1 MAERSTGWIGW
12 GAGMIFLAG
21 AVCGFAG
28 AMATSHRPDT
38 PTGLALKAS
47 YMASES
53 VRRPGGLS
61 PVARRAGAIWDERNE
76 DGFEWARQMGLSD
89 PRYCPG
95 DRGPFHAGCVEA
107 AEGRMAVQV
116 R

>member
-1 MAERSTGWIGW
+1 
-12 GAGMIFLAG
+12 MIFLAG

-28 AMATSHRPDT
+28 AVATWHRPET
-38 PTGLALKAS
+38 PNGLALKAS
-47 YMASES
+47 YMASDS
-53 VRRPGGLS
+53 DRRPDGFS
-61 PVARRAGAIWDERNE
+61 QVARRAGEIWDERNE
-76 DGFEWARQMGLSD
+76 AGFNWAHGMGVND

-107 AEGRMAVQV
+107 AVGRAAASI

>member
-1 MAERSTGWIGW
+1 MAKWISGVGW

-21 AVCGFAG
+21 AVVGFAG
-28 AMATSHRPDT
+28 AVATSHRDET

-53 VRRPGGLS
+53 DRRPGGYTK
-61 PVARRAGAIWDERNE
+61 VARRAGAIWDERNE
-76 DGFEWARQMGLSD
+76 DGFEWARQMGVND

-107 AEGRMAVQV
+107 AAGRMAMPG